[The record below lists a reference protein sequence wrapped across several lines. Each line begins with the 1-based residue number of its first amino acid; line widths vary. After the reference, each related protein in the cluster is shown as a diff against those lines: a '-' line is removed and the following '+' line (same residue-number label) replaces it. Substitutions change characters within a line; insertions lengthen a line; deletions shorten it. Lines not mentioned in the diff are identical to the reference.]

1 MHYNTQKGPRPMF
14 PCRIAA
20 PFPSLFHINV
30 IPPDRIRNLQ
40 KYFLCPEEPQ
50 SRKDIPLAQKNR
62 ILQCHFSRPEEPESP
77 KDIPLAKK
85 TRNLKKITLHLY
97 QSNMPQR

>member
-20 PFPSLFHINV
+20 PFPSLFHISD
-30 IPPDRIRNLQ
+30 IPSGRIRNLQ

-97 QSNMPQR
+97 QSNTPRR